1 MIKEEKMQFHQT
13 SQFQKIDEKSL
24 NNVCQK
30 YNLPRHVA
38 QIMLMRGID
47 NDEKIYNFLHPNIN
61 QLNNPFAFNDM
72 QDITKRIKKA
82 INNKERVVI
91 FGDYDVDGI
100 TSTYIL
106 KDYFLTQGLDVN
118 TFLPNRYSD
127 GYGLTIPS
135 IEKVIK
141 DFAPQLVITVDCGI
155 SSKNEVDYLHSKGVD
170 VIITDHHECPDDLPN
185 CLILDAKRPK
195 EKYPFTELC
204 GAGVAFKLVEALAGR
219 DFAQK
224 YLPVTA
230 LATVSDIVPLLDEN
244 RAIVALG
251 LSKNLEAYPL
261 GISMLAKE
269 LKIKGKLTSQDVS
282 FKIAPKLNASGRMG
296 DANHSLQLYIETNK
310 TKLNQMIKQL
320 IDYNTDRQELCNVAY
335 EDCIKA
341 IKDVNLADRKAII
354 LSSERWNIGILGIV
368 AARIVEEYNRP
379 TFLLAKEGDVYKG
392 SCRSVEN
399 MDVHAVLSQMNTNLL
414 TSFGGHT
421 MAGGMTVPADKIDI
435 FKNELEKIVE
445 RMYPADFFVPTYEYD
460 LKVDIHSIDTQF
472 IKSFEVLEPVG
483 CQNPAPRFCVDF
495 DKVLVAPMKN
505 NPIHLTIQLPNLTLL
520 AFNGAKQFNLIS
532 QSSQKSAIVE
542 LQTDEFR
549 GVVTNKG
556 IIKQLKLDSI
566 PNIGIDRVG
575 GEYIKQLALP
585 SGQKPKFI
593 NYDKNNIDN
602 LLASF
607 GQSKYGT
614 LIIAN
619 TLQGYR
625 DFVENNRFKQHLV
638 CYDYLYLS
646 NVNGYNAIC
655 MCPSLNNDFSNF
667 NNIVLLDGV
676 LDEAYL
682 IYLNQKSNAKIYVPQ
697 NVPFI
702 YAPFQ
707 SIDISRKVFAEY
719 FNIFKRAI
727 KAGLVAFDDYN
738 YFNKLKRTEHNI
750 NYVEFV
756 ACLETFVEL
765 GFIKV
770 NDELTN
776 YKLQLEVYKNAPL
789 DSSRFYNKLQLIMK
803 TY

>member
-1 MIKEEKMQFHQT
+1 MQFHQT

>member
-1 MIKEEKMQFHQT
+1 MQFHQT
-13 SQFQKIDEKSL
+13 FQFQKIDEKAL
-24 NNVCQK
+24 NYVCQK
-30 YNLPRHVA
+30 YNLPKHVA

-61 QLNNPFAFNDM
+61 QLNNPFEFKDM
-72 QDITKRIKKA
+72 QEVTKRIKKA
-82 INNKERVVI
+82 IEDKERVVI

-106 KDYFLTQGLDVN
+106 KDYFLTQGLQVN

-127 GYGLTIPS
+127 GYGLTIQS
-135 IEKVIK
+135 INKVIN
-141 DFAPQLVITVDCGI
+141 DFAPQLIITVDCGI
-155 SSKNEVDYLHSKGVD
+155 SSKNEVEYLRLKGVD

-185 CLILDAKRPK
+185 CLILDAKKPG
-195 EKYPFTELC
+195 ESYPFAELC

-224 YLPVTA
+224 YLPVAA
-230 LATVSDIVPLLDEN
+230 LATVSDIVPLVDEN

-251 LSKNLEAYPL
+251 LSKGLDAYPL
-261 GISMLAKE
+261 GIAMLAKE

-310 TKLNQMIKQL
+310 TKLNQMIRQL
-320 IDYNTDRQELCNVAY
+320 IDYNTDRQELCNIAY
-335 EDCIKA
+335 EDCVRA

-379 TFLLAKEGDVYKG
+379 TFLLAKEGDEYKG

-399 MDVHAVLSQMNTNLL
+399 MDVHAVLSQMDTKLL

-421 MAGGMTVPADKIDI
+421 MAGGMTVPADKIEV
-435 FKNELEKIVE
+435 FKNELERVVE
-445 RMYPADFFVPTYEYD
+445 RMYPADFFVPSYEYD

-505 NPIHLTIQLPNLTLL
+505 NPTHLTIQLPNLTLL

-532 QSSQKSAIVE
+532 QSSQKSAIIE

-549 GVVTNKG
+549 GVVSNKG

-585 SGQKPKFI
+585 SGQKPKFT
-593 NYDKNNIDN
+593 NYDKNNIND

-625 DFVENNRFKQHLV
+625 DFVENNRFKQNLV

-682 IYLNQKSNAKIYVPQ
+682 IYLNQKSNACIYVPQ

-727 KAGLVAFDDYN
+727 KADLVAFDDYN

-776 YKLQLEVYKNAPL
+776 YKLQLAVSTSAPL

>member
-1 MIKEEKMQFHQT
+1 MQFHQV
-13 SQFQKIDEKSL
+13 SQYDKLDDKK
-24 NNVCQK
+24 VAYMCQK
-30 YNLPRHVA
+30 YDLTKPVA
-38 QIMLMRGID
+38 QVLLMRGID
-47 NDEKIYNFLHPNIN
+47 TDEKIVKYLNPSIEQINDPFL
-61 QLNNPFAFNDM
+61 FADM
-72 QDITKRIKKA
+72 QLVVERIRVA
-82 INNKERVVI
+82 IGQKQKILI

-106 KDYFLTQGLDVN
+106 KDYFLTQGIVVD
-118 TFLPNRYSD
+118 TFLPNRYTD
-127 GYGLTIPS
+127 GYGLTLAS
-135 IEKVIK
+135 VDKVLSMCN
-141 DFAPQLVITVDCGI
+141 PQLVITVDCGI
-155 SSKNEVDYLHSKGVD
+155 SGKNEVDYIKSKGID
-170 VIITDHHECPDDLPN
+170 VIVTDHHECPAELPN
-185 CLILDAKRPK
+185 CLILDAKRPG
-195 EKYPFTELC
+195 ESYPFKELC
-204 GAGVAFKLVEALAGR
+204 GAGVAFKLVQALAGL

-230 LATVSDIVPLLDEN
+230 LATVSDIVSLTDEN

-251 LSKNLEAYPL
+251 LAKPLESYPL
-261 GISMLAKE
+261 GIALLAKE
-269 LKIKGKLTSQDVS
+269 LKIKNKLTSQDIS

-296 DANHSLQLYIETNK
+296 DANHSLELYFETNK
-310 TKLNQMIKQL
+310 TKLNIMIKQL
-320 IDYNTDRQELCNVAY
+320 IDYNTERQELCNIAY

-341 IKDVNLADRKAII
+341 LRNVNLANQKAIV

-368 AARIVEEYNRP
+368 AARLVEEYNRP
-379 TFLLAKEGDVYKG
+379 TFLLGLEGDVYKG

-399 MDVHAVLSQMNTNLL
+399 MDVHAVLSQIDTQLL

-421 MAGGMTVPADKIDI
+421 MAGGMTVCADKIDE
-435 FKNELEKIVE
+435 FKAELCRVIE
-445 RMYPADFFVPTYEYD
+445 RMYPSDFFVPTYEYD
-460 LKVDIHSIDTQF
+460 LKVDVKEINTQF

-483 CQNPAPRFCVDF
+483 CQNPAPRFCIDF
-495 DKVLVAPMKN
+495 DKVTVAPMKN
-505 NPIHLTIQLPNLTLL
+505 NPIHLTIQLPTLTLL
-520 AFNGAKQFNLIS
+520 AFNSARQFNLIS
-532 QSSQKSAIVE
+532 QSSKKSAIVE
-542 LQTDEFR
+542 LQVDEFR
-549 GVVTNKG
+549 GVSSNKG

-585 SGQKPKFI
+585 NNNQKPQFVS
-593 NYDKNNIDN
+593 YDKNQINA
-602 LLASF
+602 LLSSF
-607 GQSKYGT
+607 GPSKYGT

-625 DFVENNRFKQHLV
+625 DFVENNCFKQNLV
-638 CYDYLYLS
+638 CYDYLFLS
-646 NVNGYNAIC
+646 NVNGYNSIC
-655 MCPSLNNDFSNF
+655 MCPSLDNDLSNF

-676 LDEAYL
+676 LDEAYI
-682 IYLNQKSNAKIYVPQ
+682 IYLNQKSHATIYVPQ

-707 SIDISRKVFAEY
+707 SIDISRKVFGEY

-776 YKLQLEVYKNAPL
+776 YSLKFVVTTNSPL
-789 DSSRFYNKLQLIMK
+789 DNSRFYNKLELIMK

>member
-1 MIKEEKMQFHQT
+1 MQFQQISGYDKLDNVKVQT
-13 SQFQKIDEKSL
+13 I
-24 NNVCQK
+24 CQK
-30 YNLPRHVA
+30 YNLAKPVV
-38 QIMLMRGID
+38 QLLLMRGVD
-47 NDEKIYNFLHPNIN
+47 TDEKIENFLHPNIN
-61 QLNNPFAFNDM
+61 QLNDPFLFKDM
-72 QDITKRIKKA
+72 HKVVERIKLAMDKKQK
-82 INNKERVVI
+82 IVI

-106 KDYFLTQGLDVN
+106 RDYFLTQGIKVE
-118 TFLPNRYSD
+118 TFLPNRYID
-127 GYGLTIPS
+127 GYGLTMPS
-135 IEKVIK
+135 VDKVIN
-141 DFAPQLVITVDCGI
+141 DFSPQLIITVDCGI
-155 SSKNEVDYLHSKGVD
+155 SGIEEVDYIKSKGID
-170 VIITDHHECPDDLPN
+170 IIITDHHECPEKLPN
-185 CLILDAKRPK
+185 CLILDAKRPD
-195 EKYPFTELC
+195 EKYPFKELC
-204 GAGVAFKLVEALAGR
+204 GAGVAFKLVEAIAGR
-219 DFAQK
+219 EFAQK

-230 LATVSDIVPLLDEN
+230 LATVSDIVPLIDEN
-244 RAIVALG
+244 RAIVSIG
-251 LSKNLEAYPL
+251 LSKGLECYPL

-269 LKIKGKLTSQDVS
+269 LKIKGKLSSQDVS

-310 TKLNQMIKQL
+310 TKLANMIKQL
-320 IDYNTDRQELCNVAY
+320 IDYNTERQELCNVAY
-335 EDCIKA
+335 EDCVKALRNTNLANKKA
-341 IKDVNLADRKAII
+341 IV
-354 LSSERWNIGILGIV
+354 LSNERWNIGILGIV

-379 TFLLAKEGDVYKG
+379 TFLLGLEGDVYKG

-399 MDVHAVLSQMNTNLL
+399 MDVHAVLSKIDNSLL

-421 MAGGMTVPADKIDI
+421 MAGGMTVPADKINE
-435 FKNELEKIVE
+435 FKAELDKTVEK
-445 RMYPADFFVPTYEYD
+445 MYPADFFVPVYEYD
-460 LKVDIHSIDTQF
+460 VKADVSEINAQY

-483 CQNPAPRFCVDF
+483 CQNPAPRFCIDF
-495 DKVLVAPMKN
+495 DKVSVASMKN
-505 NPIHLTIQLPNLTLL
+505 NPMHLTIQLPNLTLL
-520 AFNGAKQFNLIS
+520 AFNSAKQFNLIS

-542 LQTDEFR
+542 LQVDEFR

-556 IIKQLKLDSI
+556 IVKQLKLNSI

-585 SGQKPKFI
+585 NNGQRPIFT
-593 NYDKNNIDN
+593 NYDKNQIDD
-602 LLASF
+602 LLSSF
-607 GQSKYGT
+607 GPSKYGT

-625 DFVENNRFKQHLV
+625 DFVENNRFKQNLV

-646 NVNGYNAIC
+646 NVNGYNSIC
-655 MCPSLNNDFSNF
+655 MCPSLNNDLSNF

-676 LDEAYL
+676 LDEAYI
-682 IYLNQKSNAKIYVPQ
+682 IYLNQVSNAKIYVPQ

-707 SIDISRKVFAEY
+707 SIDISRKVFGEY
-719 FNIFKRAI
+719 FNMLKHAI

-770 NDELTN
+770 EDELAN
-776 YKLQLEVYKNAPL
+776 YRLKLIVSSNTSL
-789 DSSRFYNKLQLIMK
+789 DNSRFYNKLQLIMK

>member
-1 MIKEEKMQFHQT
+1 MQFHQT

-47 NDEKIYNFLHPNIN
+47 NDEKIYSFLHPNIN